1 MFQITINQFY
11 HSNRWKLCKT
21 LLDLCDR
28 WQINDWSAMASNKNL
43 LIINGYVLSLFCDC
57 LAAIFI
63 SSTAVNAYNSFVIV
77 FWCLFSKFLISFF
90 IYLLQNYNKNNQS
103 IRQVLDQL
111 CQVFL
116 AQFEDILPLLCAVR
130 NVSDCRHPLV
140 LQFGQHQSHDL

>member
-1 MFQITINQFY
+1 
-11 HSNRWKLCKT
+11 
-21 LLDLCDR
+21 
-28 WQINDWSAMASNKNL
+28 MASNKNL
-43 LIINGYVLSLFCDC
+43 LIINGYVLSLLCDC

-111 CQVFL
+111 CQVFWL
-116 AQFEDILPLLCAVR
+116 NSRTFFLYSVPSGMYLIADILWYYNLANISPMTYR
-130 NVSDCRHPLV
+130 
-140 LQFGQHQSHDL
+140 